1 MIVPA
6 RSDRGLVVFH
16 AFPSMDYDRRLF
28 WAFALLF
35 AGIVLQ
41 VLTTWL
47 FPGIFFI
54 AAGNFMLLVRGYD
67 NRVDLKGF
75 DAAAE
80 WERVDRS
87 RLDDLE
93 RIHRQ
98 MRRWDRS
105 ALDITNPL
113 GAVLFVL
120 LGALLVFGVAASFA
134 AGSVLRILLVD
145 AAVLLLPHWVTGV
158 RSILTRPKLMVRV
171 DLVRQLLDDCKQ
183 RLERHRVHVLMLLKG
198 KGNKMPDD
206 VKLKID
212 VEAAPPELLGLY
224 GQVVINE
231 VQGTSYPYFYVV
243 LVAKKGYGLA
253 HRLAGYT
260 PPKNLVLESNTRDQ
274 VEVVVLR
281 QRTTKTTGYHTKLD
295 VATVVLSEGVSLAE
309 RVAAAPAAASGAG

>member
-1 MIVPA
+1 MILPA
-6 RSDRGLVVFH
+6 RADRGIVVFH
-16 AFPSMDYDRRLF
+16 AFPSMDYGRRLA
-28 WAFALLF
+28 WAFGLLF

-47 FPGIFFI
+47 LPGILFI
-54 AAGNFMLLVRGYD
+54 AAANFMLLVRGYD
-67 NRVDLKGF
+67 NRVDLESF

-93 RIHRQ
+93 QLHKK

-113 GAVLFVL
+113 GGILFVVV
-120 LGALLVFGVAASFA
+120 GALLGFGVVASFF

-158 RSILTRPKLMVRV
+158 RGILTRPKLMVRV
-171 DLVRQLLDDCKQ
+171 DLVRQLLDACEQ
-183 RLERHRVHVLMLLKG
+183 RLAQHRVHVLMLLKG
-198 KGNKMPDD
+198 EGNKMPDD
-206 VKLKID
+206 VKLKVD
-212 VEAAPPELLGLY
+212 VGGAPPDFLGLY

-253 HRLAGYT
+253 ERIGGFE
-260 PPKNLVLESNTRDQ
+260 PPANMVLESSTRDQ

-281 QRTTKTTGYHTKLD
+281 QRTTKTSGYHTKLD
-295 VATVVLSEGVSLAE
+295 AARDILEQGVGLAE
-309 RVAAAPAAASGAG
+309 RAAGEGATATAAG